1 MRCQVKKGRDASE
14 KEDGDCIGN
23 KERSAE
29 DKDVIKRCK
38 ECLCVGEAGL
48 TPNSVSQS
56 NPKNRKQITLY
67 SFVILPTVQ

>member
-29 DKDVIKRCK
+29 DKDVNKRVQGVS
-38 ECLCVGEAGL
+38 LCWQGRHNA
-48 TPNSVSQS
+48 
-56 NPKNRKQITLY
+56 
-67 SFVILPTVQ
+67 

>member
-1 MRCQVKKGRDASE
+1 MSTPWLTERHGYDPTWKGRDASE

-38 ECLCVGEAGL
+38 ECLCV
-48 TPNSVSQS
+48 V
-56 NPKNRKQITLY
+56 
-67 SFVILPTVQ
+67 